1 MVASGHQGDTSSKL
15 PAMWLIR
22 AYRSL
27 TRPYKKNV
35 KYIVLVRPSAMLSAM
50 MVVLRPFLSLKA
62 ARKLHKV
69 GALICVAKP
78 EVWPAMLWNKGF
90 VKSTGRSR
98 CCLP

>member
-1 MVASGHQGDTSSKL
+1 MVMVASGHQGDTSSKL

-69 GALICVAKP
+69 GGLICVAKP
-78 EVWPAMLWNKGF
+78 KVWPAML
-90 VKSTGRSR
+90 
-98 CCLP
+98 

>member
-27 TRPYKKNV
+27 SRPYKKNV

-69 GALICVAKP
+69 QHWLYARGAEQHGAC
-78 EVWPAMLWNKGF
+78 
-90 VKSTGRSR
+90 
-98 CCLP
+98 